1 MAKFGSEYTH
11 RIDFQVTGGGILA
24 DTIRSIGES
33 IKKIDFD
40 KLSEIAGV
48 AALLQGLED
57 NTFKFDVS
65 TGTGIEESIRKM
77 GEMLHQINQVKEL
90 REEFEKFGGLPQAE
104 TFAQISQSAVQI
116 PEGMTRHY
124 IQLKR
129 DELRRR
135 DYFGMDF
142 EEAKKY
148 ITELEE
154 LDKVLTEAQTF
165 LRKHK
170 DGRFLD
176 ADARKFVETF
186 TNFDAIL
193 RDAIGTNY
201 EEMFENVRG
210 LIGNSVSTLFQSMSQ
225 ATRDTLIR
233 ETEKE
238 INRRREDLKELNAKF
253 KEMSGDKTVS
263 KSEITM
269 MATEIAEL
277 NQSIV
282 NLVARKKEYT
292 DASKMMKEIERDAT
306 SLLSQF
312 KTYQSAWV
320 KAQIAEHSQDFQ
332 KLFEEIPFVDN
343 KTSAQ
348 LIIQQIE
355 LREKQIFDMIQQSP
369 RYAMTADEISKFTED
384 LMRLHQQ
391 VLLYREIA
399 LRPKVAIPHEEF
411 RALSAGRDIHRVP
424 DSFTPQK
431 LTELRRRIEDST
443 FESEELDGLLDTL
456 TTLQGL
462 AKKLLP
468 GSRIIIEDS
477 ETQALAD
484 YILTYKNIT
493 SQIRSA
499 IARAKSQVIKEAT
512 EAPLIGEEAYRQ
524 KEEFRR
530 MYQGITQE
538 GYSKAL
544 FLLKDEEGRIGK
556 DLASAKKELTGINEE
571 EDRATISRIKGLT
584 AELQIIKLRTE
595 GLREARREASISE
608 ETEERRRKI
617 AEKTAQIKR
626 AAPERERRER
636 ELEEETEEEK
646 QDKLDT
652 LKTRYLERIAELEQ
666 KITMAQGEKH
676 RLEDVLI
683 AKKEVTIEL
692 AKIEEELARRKLG
705 LQDESIEQTKEEIDL
720 SHFSVEEQKLYKEVS
735 DKIHENIKNHQANI
749 KEEKENAIN
758 MGREEREDLIRS
770 SEEAIQLEL
779 ERLEFLNQYFDIKE
793 KVKTSQEELSTMS
806 KEELKDQQAKLRIM
820 NAQLT
825 AIERNHKAHKQSL
838 TEIIAENFSL
848 ERLTRRISFIW
859 TSMFTRQTIHKIQ
872 GLFRE
877 GFQEAQEV
885 EKTLTRISTLLDTP
899 STALMSRLK
908 EDMREI
914 SVEYAKSFSDVG
926 KSVSTVL
933 TAGLS
938 DEVAK
943 AIAGEAA
950 KLSAVTGASMESVS
964 KIMTDSMIAYRG
976 GLHEIAQ
983 LTDRLY
989 TISRHGRVGLEEL
1002 SGSFSKVATT
1012 GASVGATFEDV
1023 ITAITMMTRG
1033 GAKADEAISAVDRV
1047 LLNFAKGGSKQA
1059 RQSAR
1064 ELGIEM
1070 NTVALRNEGL
1080 ISILDKLSKATDT
1093 QAVNIAGS
1101 ANAVRALSR
1110 AIGESGDYMALY
1122 EEIIGSS
1129 GATQEAFNE
1138 VSQTSAFI
1146 FEQQKQEML
1155 ATFTAIAEDIMPV
1168 LLSAQKVLVN
1178 FINILGGKAVARTL
1192 IFGSAL
1198 FVLLNNLN
1206 KFIIA
1211 TRKNIAA
1218 QEASKK
1224 ATDAMTAAQI
1234 RQKAATDALKASF
1247 MTLWPAML
1255 SMVIGFAISKI
1266 MDLAEKTREAKEEL
1280 DGLIVTEADLKK
1292 RATEASSATT
1302 ERVAKL
1308 QANIVKIREYAKEV
1322 MNTKRSEET
1331 RNRALE
1337 NYNRL
1342 SREMVNSAPELF
1354 GFLGGNIK
1362 NVNSLANEWQKVAQG
1377 LNNASVEL
1385 DKFQK
1390 LTIAEAEIDVASKE
1404 LVDARGRIRKL
1415 QIEADDFL
1423 SQMKVKYGAYGD
1435 KLGGLAGE
1443 LVLGGLE
1450 GYFREQA
1457 EIDLEKELRGIK
1469 ARRAGDSVAVKLLSS
1484 LEKYIIKPQPR
1495 TRWIDGTEV
1504 PIDYTLVDVLKL
1516 VDIKA
1521 KDTRQYK
1528 EIFDRMVREEKNL
1541 KTAQDFY
1548 DKVSKDVYDMYQAD
1562 PGLEKRYQTWGAP
1575 EHWSAGG
1582 VSEAAEK
1589 GRRPSFDTFFSALKR
1604 EWERGTDSTQFKR
1617 DFDLF
1622 GVGVKKSLEDERRVE
1637 QQLIEAFN
1645 EELQDGKYEMTDEQ
1659 IKKYSEDFIAWFWNW
1674 KKDKFKKYLGVLRKK
1689 LEDPELSVEEN
1700 KEIVAEKNL
1709 VEQELLIGLSQY
1721 MGYKVGDDKLI
1732 EVTDLMIDYNKGVI
1746 YQLKEIED
1754 IIDTETEE
1762 GKEIKEGL
1770 ESAVVNAQDVGTSME
1785 HLGIIT
1791 AYIKD
1796 KNVTSESLIRRFGEE
1811 AEKLLADKTPVE
1823 YLSQFVENI
1832 EDADDEE
1839 MYALVETAMAS
1850 VALRI
1855 EERYARLDETI
1866 NKIEEYLIL
1875 KESIIG
1881 EDKVEMIKV
1890 LLSSLRGGKFIAEM
1904 EDIIHALDGIDDLAD
1919 LWYKHVIEK
1928 IVEEREKIVREF
1940 LHRVSAHLFG
1950 DAKDL
1955 DELTADEIDQLLQN
1969 PFVNE
1974 EVKAVLQRKMDE
1986 MKATVSAF
1994 DRETEKM
2001 VLKIYEDVAERER
2014 DIRDKIEGRRL
2025 FPSIGALFRLMSPF
2039 KESAEDIERKERR
2052 IRYERLKED
2061 IADNWDLYTEEEQL
2075 DKHEELLDMEMGL
2088 NEDMAENVMLLVD
2101 SMKETW
2107 TLYYDWQMQKI
2118 QEWYNEQT
2126 RIIDNKTRFE
2136 FRSALWAEK
2145 EKEKLDKER
2154 EKREKKLAYV
2164 EKGIAVTT
2172 AIINT
2177 ALAVSRTYKDFQFP
2191 LNLVISGIMAALGG
2205 AQVALISQQKFESGG
2220 YVIGKR
2226 HSEGGVPIEVEGGE
2240 YVINR
2245 QATAKYRD
2253 ILEHINEY
2261 GKSGRTQDAYIF
2273 EQGGAV
2279 SNVESSTRYINDP
2292 ATTGIL
2298 ASIATA
2304 IKRLDIQVQVN
2315 AKTITDIELW
2325 KKTVK
2330 GQRLA
2335 KVM

>member
-411 RALSAGRDIHRVP
+411 RALSAGRDIHRVS

-626 AAPERERRER
+626 AASERERRER

-705 LQDESIEQTKEEIDL
+705 LQDESIEHAKEEIDL
-720 SHFSVEEQKLYKEVS
+720 SHLNAEEQKIYKEVLA
-735 DKIHENIKNHQANI
+735 DIHKSIEIYQEQIN
-749 KEEKENAIN
+749 EEKRHAME
-758 MGREEREDLIRS
+758 MDREANEDIIRS
-770 SEEAIQLEL
+770 SEEIIELEL
-779 ERLEFLNQYFDIKE
+779 ERLEILNQDFDIKE
-793 KVKTSQEELSTMS
+793 RAKTPQEELSAMS
-806 KEELKDQQAKLRIM
+806 KEELKDQQAKLKVM

-838 TEIIAENFSL
+838 REIIAENFSL

-872 GLFRE
+872 SLFRE

-885 EKTLTRISTLLDTP
+885 EKTLTRISALLDSP
-899 STALMSRLK
+899 STTFMSKLK
-908 EDMREI
+908 EDMREV

-943 AIAGEAA
+943 AIAEEAA

-1033 GAKADEAISAVDRV
+1033 GAKADEAISAVDRM
-1047 LLNFAKGGSKQA
+1047 LMNFAKGGSKQA

-1080 ISILDKLSKATDT
+1080 VSILDKLSKATDT

-1101 ANAVRALSR
+1101 ASAVRALSR
-1110 AIGESGDYMALY
+1110 AIAESGDYMTLY
-1122 EEIIGSS
+1122 EEILSSS

-1155 ATFTAIAEDIMPV
+1155 AVFTAIAEDIMPV

-1178 FINILGGKAVARTL
+1178 FINILGGKAVARTV
-1192 IFGSAL
+1192 IFGSAI

-1211 TRKNIAA
+1211 TRNNIKA

-1234 RQKAATDALKASF
+1234 RQKAATDALKSSL
-1247 MTLWPAML
+1247 MTLWPAMA
-1255 SMVIGFAISKI
+1255 SMIIGFAISKI
-1266 MDLAEKTREAKEEL
+1266 MDWTKSAKEAREEAEK
-1280 DGLIVTEADLKK
+1280 LILTETEMGK
-1292 RATEASSATT
+1292 RARENASSKL
-1302 ERVAKL
+1302 ERIHIL
-1308 QANIVKIREYAKEV
+1308 QQNIKTLKRYGKEV
-1322 MNTKRSEET
+1322 MDTSKSEGE

-1337 NYNRL
+1337 HYNRL
-1342 SREMVNSAPELF
+1342 SQNMVNSAPALF
-1354 GFLGGNIK
+1354 GFLRGNIG
-1362 NVNSLANEWQKVAQG
+1362 NVNSLANQWQNVAQG

-1385 DKFQK
+1385 DQYQK
-1390 LTIAEAEIDVASKE
+1390 LTLAESTVDVARTAYSTARVSIEGLEMDIEDIGERYAKHIEKTRKLQPHQARAVLPYVEQAMRDEAEIRAGISKKTQRQVIQELERGFRAKSVLLPEEVAGGSMADLWSFVGNAGKFLKE
-1404 LVDARGRIRKL
+1404 YRDKYNNLIIQEKNFERASASFDKASEEFHELAKEDSGITKRFQYFGLGDIYDAGRVVEAGERGRRPSIDTFITAMRLEWERGIVTDLEGEEVAKRTVTEFEKGIESVKEQEREMEKHLMDKFNALMAKEEFELTQEQKAKYHEEFIAWLWRWKKEKYTRYVRVLARELEDEAITPERNKEIMDEIEYVQEEYLLGLTQFVDYDHRETGQGFLGKVSNLLYDANKKMIYQVDNLHEWMEKTIEIRREEIPEEEREEIIEAVKGVRRARGYATKAL
-1415 QIEADDFL
+1415 NQLYATL
-1423 SQMKVKYGAYGD
+1423 AMW
-1435 KLGGLAGE
+1435 GGE
-1443 LVLGGLE
+1443 EGGLE
-1450 GYFREQA
+1450 GEELEAFILDIIGEEVAESIAGDRGLLEYLKDESIKWMSKEEQY
-1457 EIDLEKELRGIK
+1457 EDMEEDLKKFGDVLIKTAQGGIK
-1469 ARRAGDSVAVKLLSS
+1469 VIESAGL
-1484 LEKYIIKPQPR
+1484 
-1495 TRWIDGTEV
+1495 
-1504 PIDYTLVDVLKL
+1504 
-1516 VDIKA
+1516 DIP
-1521 KDTRQYK
+1521 
-1528 EIFDRMVREEKNL
+1528 EEL
-1541 KTAQDFY
+1541 KTAIVTMASGQH
-1548 DKVSKDVYDMYQAD
+1548 
-1562 PGLEKRYQTWGAP
+1562 L
-1575 EHWSAGG
+1575 
-1582 VSEAAEK
+1582 
-1589 GRRPSFDTFFSALKR
+1589 
-1604 EWERGTDSTQFKR
+1604 
-1617 DFDLF
+1617 
-1622 GVGVKKSLEDERRVE
+1622 VE
-1637 QQLIEAFN
+1637 L
-1645 EELQDGKYEMTDEQ
+1645 
-1659 IKKYSEDFIAWFWNW
+1659 EDFISLFSR
-1674 KKDKFKKYLGVLRKK
+1674 VT
-1689 LEDPELSVEEN
+1689 
-1700 KEIVAEKNL
+1700 NL
-1709 VEQELLIGLSQY
+1709 
-1721 MGYKVGDDKLI
+1721 
-1732 EVTDLMIDYNKGVI
+1732 
-1746 YQLKEIED
+1746 
-1754 IIDTETEE
+1754 TEE
-1762 GKEIKEGL
+1762 WMKNFTAGWK
-1770 ESAVVNAQDVGTSME
+1770 DV
-1785 HLGIIT
+1785 
-1791 AYIKD
+1791 
-1796 KNVTSESLIRRFGEE
+1796 
-1811 AEKLLADKTPVE
+1811 
-1823 YLSQFVENI
+1823 
-1832 EDADDEE
+1832 
-1839 MYALVETAMAS
+1839 
-1850 VALRI
+1850 RI
-1855 EERYARLDETI
+1855 
-1866 NKIEEYLIL
+1866 N
-1875 KESIIG
+1875 
-1881 EDKVEMIKV
+1881 
-1890 LLSSLRGGKFIAEM
+1890 
-1904 EDIIHALDGIDDLAD
+1904 
-1919 LWYKHVIEK
+1919 
-1928 IVEEREKIVREF
+1928 IVREF
-1940 LHRVSAHLFG
+1940 IREAT
-1950 DAKDL
+1950 L
-1955 DELTADEIDQLLQN
+1955 DMFKTEKEIEELTAEEIQQLLERELEDDVSKVLTHILNEMEGRIALYDSFIDLRILEMEQRIAERHKKIRDNIESGNIFRGFAGIFQVALPFIDEITDI
-1969 PFVNE
+1969 
-1974 EVKAVLQRKMDE
+1974 KYA
-1986 MKATVSAF
+1986 
-1994 DRETEKM
+1994 
-2001 VLKIYEDVAERER
+2001 
-2014 DIRDKIEGRRL
+2014 DIRKEEYEADKERLLHFDKELKDDEKIE
-2025 FPSIGALFRLMSPF
+2025 I
-2039 KESAEDIERKERR
+2039 KRR
-2052 IRYERLKED
+2052 IAEYEVEENERM
-2061 IADNWDLYTEEEQL
+2061 IADVE
-2075 DKHEELLDMEMGL
+2075 
-2088 NEDMAENVMLLVD
+2088 ALVS

-2107 TLYYDWQMQKI
+2107 SMYYDWQMQKI

-2145 EKEKLDKER
+2145 QKEKLDKER

-2177 ALAVSRTYKDFQFP
+2177 ALAVSRTYKDFP
-2191 LNLVISGIMAALGG
+2191 APYNLIMAGLMSALGG

-2220 YVIGKR
+2220 YVVGKR

>member
-1 MAKFGSEYTH
+1 
-11 RIDFQVTGGGILA
+11 
-24 DTIRSIGES
+24 
-33 IKKIDFD
+33 
-40 KLSEIAGV
+40 
-48 AALLQGLED
+48 
-57 NTFKFDVS
+57 
-65 TGTGIEESIRKM
+65 
-77 GEMLHQINQVKEL
+77 
-90 REEFEKFGGLPQAE
+90 
-104 TFAQISQSAVQI
+104 
-116 PEGMTRHY
+116 
-124 IQLKR
+124 
-129 DELRRR
+129 
-135 DYFGMDF
+135 
-142 EEAKKY
+142 
-148 ITELEE
+148 
-154 LDKVLTEAQTF
+154 
-165 LRKHK
+165 
-170 DGRFLD
+170 
-176 ADARKFVETF
+176 
-186 TNFDAIL
+186 
-193 RDAIGTNY
+193 
-201 EEMFENVRG
+201 
-210 LIGNSVSTLFQSMSQ
+210 
-225 ATRDTLIR
+225 
-233 ETEKE
+233 
-238 INRRREDLKELNAKF
+238 
-253 KEMSGDKTVS
+253 
-263 KSEITM
+263 
-269 MATEIAEL
+269 
-277 NQSIV
+277 
-282 NLVARKKEYT
+282 
-292 DASKMMKEIERDAT
+292 
-306 SLLSQF
+306 
-312 KTYQSAWV
+312 
-320 KAQIAEHSQDFQ
+320 
-332 KLFEEIPFVDN
+332 
-343 KTSAQ
+343 
-348 LIIQQIE
+348 
-355 LREKQIFDMIQQSP
+355 
-369 RYAMTADEISKFTED
+369 
-384 LMRLHQQ
+384 
-391 VLLYREIA
+391 
-399 LRPKVAIPHEEF
+399 
-411 RALSAGRDIHRVP
+411 
-424 DSFTPQK
+424 
-431 LTELRRRIEDST
+431 
-443 FESEELDGLLDTL
+443 
-456 TTLQGL
+456 
-462 AKKLLP
+462 
-468 GSRIIIEDS
+468 
-477 ETQALAD
+477 
-484 YILTYKNIT
+484 
-493 SQIRSA
+493 
-499 IARAKSQVIKEAT
+499 
-512 EAPLIGEEAYRQ
+512 
-524 KEEFRR
+524 
-530 MYQGITQE
+530 
-538 GYSKAL
+538 
-544 FLLKDEEGRIGK
+544 
-556 DLASAKKELTGINEE
+556 
-571 EDRATISRIKGLT
+571 
-584 AELQIIKLRTE
+584 
-595 GLREARREASISE
+595 
-608 ETEERRRKI
+608 
-617 AEKTAQIKR
+617 
-626 AAPERERRER
+626 
-636 ELEEETEEEK
+636 
-646 QDKLDT
+646 
-652 LKTRYLERIAELEQ
+652 
-666 KITMAQGEKH
+666 
-676 RLEDVLI
+676 
-683 AKKEVTIEL
+683 
-692 AKIEEELARRKLG
+692 
-705 LQDESIEQTKEEIDL
+705 
-720 SHFSVEEQKLYKEVS
+720 
-735 DKIHENIKNHQANI
+735 
-749 KEEKENAIN
+749 
-758 MGREEREDLIRS
+758 
-770 SEEAIQLEL
+770 
-779 ERLEFLNQYFDIKE
+779 
-793 KVKTSQEELSTMS
+793 
-806 KEELKDQQAKLRIM
+806 
-820 NAQLT
+820 
-825 AIERNHKAHKQSL
+825 
-838 TEIIAENFSL
+838 
-848 ERLTRRISFIW
+848 
-859 TSMFTRQTIHKIQ
+859 
-872 GLFRE
+872 
-877 GFQEAQEV
+877 
-885 EKTLTRISTLLDTP
+885 
-899 STALMSRLK
+899 MSRLK

-1354 GFLGGNIK
+1354 GFLGVNIK

-1390 LTIAEAEIDVASKE
+1390 LTIAEAEMDVASKE

-1435 KLGGLAGE
+1435 KLGGPAGE
-1443 LVLGGLE
+1443 LVFGELE

-1469 ARRAGDSVAVKLLSS
+1469 ARRAGDAVAVKLLSS

-1811 AEKLLADKTPVE
+1811 TEKLLADKTPVE

-1839 MYALVETAMAS
+1839 MYALVETALAS